1 MSYEVNGVEYDYW
14 SAKNQ
19 RILDK
24 LVNREVFCCMT
35 SEVEYMLSKVPDS
48 EGENPF
54 DEDDMCVT
62 LNPCCDECET
72 ADDFE
77 ELTVA
82 ELKDD
87 DFISHNKLDAVLGVF
102 DLTYYCPVCGFWY
115 DTIDEA
121 RDCCGRD
128 TTVFK
133 CRNCGKVFNEDEYS
147 NLDTRPAE
155 IYEWWAV
162 SKWFGEKLAEQGCV
176 IIDSW
181 GKSYWGRTT
190 TGQSISL
197 DGCIARIAKK
207 MGILE
212 GMEHEWEV

>member
-35 SEVEYMLSKVPDS
+35 SEVEYMLSKVPDY

-54 DEDDMCVT
+54 DEDDICVT
-62 LNPCCDECET
+62 MNPYCDECET

-87 DFISHNKLDAVLGVF
+87 DFISHNKFDAVLGVF
-102 DLTYYCPVCGFWY
+102 DLIYYCPICGFWY

-128 TTVFK
+128 TTVYK
-133 CRNCGKVFNEDEYS
+133 CRNCGKVFNEDEHS

-197 DGCIARIAKK
+197 DGCIARIAEN

-212 GMEHEWEV
+212 GMEHKWEV